1 MPFQKIKVLIVDR
14 SPELISR
21 LSKTMPHDS
30 AFEEVKIVRSFSKAI
45 SALKTFQPNVILA
58 GDQLEGGSTEALIKS
73 AGVPVVVMSRNEN
86 DANHQLEG
94 AADFVLIPGHSEE
107 MGWQAFCSE
116 ICVKIKIAAV
126 PLPADVSHHK
136 TEEQSADGSPER
148 VIVIGAS
155 TGGTD
160 ATAEIIRHL
169 PNNLPGIVIVQH
181 MPSGFTKLYA
191 QRLNRLSGIR
201 VSEAK
206 NGDRVKRGRALIAP
220 GGLHLV
226 LKKDKKGYYV
236 NCIEGKRV
244 NGHCPSVG
252 VLFDSAAK
260 TAGED
265 AIGVILTGMGKDG
278 AEGLLHMRQAG
289 AYTIGQDEA
298 TSVVYGMPMEA
309 FKIGAVVKQAPLQEI
324 ANLLVRRLT

>member
-1 MPFQKIKVLIVDR
+1 MPFQKIKVLIVDH
-14 SPELISR
+14 SQELTLR
-21 LSKTMPHDS
+21 LSKSMPNDS
-30 AFEEVKIVRSFSKAI
+30 AFEEVKIVHSFSEVI
-45 SALKTFQPNVILA
+45 SALETYQPDVILA
-58 GDQLEGGSTEALIKS
+58 GTQFEGGDVEDLIKS
-73 AGVPVVVMSRNEN
+73 VNIPVVVMSHSEN
-86 DANHQLEG
+86 DAKHQWEG
-94 AADFVLIPGHSEE
+94 AADFVLIPEHIEE
-107 MGWQAFCSE
+107 KSWQAFCSE
-116 ICVKIKIAAV
+116 VCVKIKIAAV
-126 PLPADVSHHK
+126 PKQIGAAHSK
-136 TEEQSADGSPER
+136 KRTAATESSER

-169 PNNLPGIVIVQH
+169 PNTLPGIVIVQH
-181 MPSGFTKLYA
+181 MPSGFTRLYA
-191 QRLNRLSGIR
+191 QRLDRLSGIR

-206 NGDRVKRGRALIAP
+206 DGDRVERGSALIAP
-220 GGLHLV
+220 GGRHLV
-226 LKKDKKGYYV
+226 LKKDQNGYYV
-236 NCIEGKRV
+236 RCIEGKRV

-260 TAGED
+260 TAGPE

-289 AYTIGQDEA
+289 AYTIGQDKA

-324 ANLLVRRLT
+324 ADLLVRHLI